1 MIGWGVAAALG
12 AVLGSLARYALS
24 LVVPAVNGFP
34 LATLTVNL
42 IGALAIGFVAQR
54 PQVMQR
60 DLARHF
66 VVTGVLGGF
75 TTFSALALDTV
86 TLVQRQPVVAA
97 GYVLITFAGGLIA
110 THVGWR
116 AAQR

>member
-12 AVLGSLARYALS
+12 SVLGSLARYALS
-24 LVVPAVNGFP
+24 LVVPVPHGFP

-42 IGALAIGFVAQR
+42 AGALAIGVVAQR

-86 TLVQRQPVVAA
+86 NLVQRHPSAA
-97 GYVLITFAGGLIA
+97 VGYVMITLIGGLAA

-116 AAQR
+116 VAQR